1 MRRYETFTILNPDLS
16 DEERAP
22 VLNRVEELI
31 PQMDGFLILVDEWGA
46 RQLAYDIKKKSRGYY
61 VRFDFCGAGELV
73 NEMERFFRI
82 DDRVMKYMTVMLDEQ
97 PDVEAIKEGMEKLE
111 QEKAEKE
118 KAQKEKAQKEKVET
132 KTEPADDS
140 TEVEAS
146 ESPESEETEVAK
158 VEEVPDT
165 AETKEEAQ

>member
-1 MRRYETFTILNPDLS
+1 MRRYETFSILNPDLS
-16 DEERAP
+16 DEQRAP
-22 VLNRVEELI
+22 VLDRVKELI

-61 VRFDFCGAGELV
+61 VRFDFCGNGELV

-97 PDVEAIKEGMEKLE
+97 PDVEGIKEDMEKLE
-111 QEKAEKE
+111 QEKAEKA
-118 KAQKEKAQKEKVET
+118 KAEKEKAET

-158 VEEVPDT
+158 VEEAPDT